1 MTTAQP
7 VAVLVREVL
16 RLGTERGVR
25 FVLAR
30 HVPEDL
36 MNALAQ
42 ATHDHALSH
51 AQTSEDPTW
60 LAFPGGILRW
70 WQEEGGLDDEEARRL
85 HKFRSDLV
93 DWLEER
99 GMALREDPR
108 ASTLLVR
115 PAGGRPSNP
124 DWTRDEDVV
133 ALDLH
138 VRAGS
143 LNGGPLLGKTDERV
157 IALSHQ
163 LRSLPIHPSEVRTE
177 GFRNRAGV
185 ALKFANF
192 RATERVVKIARGD
205 AGAEALPAGMS
216 SYSAMDLAVFE
227 EYLDRDFVGLEQDAK
242 AILATAAAFDDAVK
256 EPVVEDQPLEKNDIA
271 SYTARGVEG
280 GTRSRAEQALVLK
293 YAAWMESQ
301 GIAVR
306 ARWYRVPGVAR
317 PLRADAFVT
326 VHNLLIEAKGS
337 DARGAVRM
345 AVGQLLDYRRLE
357 KSAPVMAVLLP
368 YEPTADVRDYLTAVG
383 VDWIWPRRSKPGFR
397 DSAGGKYT

>member
-1 MTTAQP
+1 MS
-7 VAVLVREVL
+7 
-16 RLGTERGVR
+16 
-25 FVLAR
+25 
-30 HVPEDL
+30 
-36 MNALAQ
+36 ALAIS
-42 ATHDHALSH
+42 THAHALDH
-51 AQTSEDPTW
+51 AQTSDDPSW

-70 WQEEGGLDDEEARRL
+70 WQDEAALDDKEARRL

-99 GMALREDPR
+99 DMALREDPR

-115 PAGGRPSNP
+115 PTGGRPSNP
-124 DWTRDEDVV
+124 DWTRDEDIV

-143 LNGGPLLGKTDERV
+143 LKGGPLLGKTDTRV
-157 IALSHQ
+157 VALSQQ

-177 GFRNRAGV
+177 GFRNPAGV

-192 RATERVVKIARGD
+192 RATERVARLARGD
-205 AGAEALPAGMS
+205 AGAGALPAGMS
-216 SYSAMDLAVFE
+216 SYAAMDLAVFE

-242 AILATAAAFDDAVK
+242 AIIATAASFDDAVQ
-256 EPVVEDQPLEKNDIA
+256 EPVVEDQPLEKNDVA
-271 SYTARGVEG
+271 TYTARGVEG

-293 YAAWMESQ
+293 YAAWMETQ

-326 VHNLLIEAKGS
+326 THNLLIEAKGS
-337 DARGAVRM
+337 DARAAVRM

-357 KSAPVMAVLLP
+357 PSAPAMAVLLP
-368 YEPTADVRDYLTAVG
+368 YEPTSDVRDYLTAVG
-383 VDWIWPRRSKPGFR
+383 VAWIWPRRSKPGFR
-397 DSAGGKYT
+397 DSAGGTYT